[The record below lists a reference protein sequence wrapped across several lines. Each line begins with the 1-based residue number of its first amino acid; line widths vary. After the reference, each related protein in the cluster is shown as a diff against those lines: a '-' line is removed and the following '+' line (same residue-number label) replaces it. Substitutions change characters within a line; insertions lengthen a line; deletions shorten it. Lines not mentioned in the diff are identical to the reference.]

1 MFIRREREFSTL
13 YVLIQ
18 AAQAGEQDAAWELI
32 QKFQPLLKKYSYK
45 LHTEDAYEELVC
57 FFLEVIHTLP
67 LKKFQNPL
75 DAVFVTYF
83 SKSIYSHYIKLIQ
96 KSISDKKFLPFS
108 SLEENQQYALEKDL
122 STDDDSSN
130 LLLQDLQKALTEKE
144 FAVIYGIYYI
154 GYSSAELAKKLST
167 SRQNINQ
174 IKQYALRK
182 LNQKWKQ
189 LRSDM

>member
-1 MFIRREREFSTL
+1 ML

-18 AAQAGEQDAAWELI
+18 TAQAGEQDAAWELI

-45 LHTEDAYEELVC
+45 LHTEDAYEELVY

-83 SKSIYSHYIKLIQ
+83 SKSIHSYYIKLIQ
-96 KSISDKKFLPFS
+96 KNISDKQLLPFS
-108 SLEENQQYALEKDL
+108 SLEENQQYTLEKGL

-130 LLLQDLQKALTEKE
+130 LLLQDLQKALTKKE
-144 FAVIYGIYYI
+144 FAVIYGIYYM

-182 LNQKWKQ
+182 LNQKWK
-189 LRSDM
+189 